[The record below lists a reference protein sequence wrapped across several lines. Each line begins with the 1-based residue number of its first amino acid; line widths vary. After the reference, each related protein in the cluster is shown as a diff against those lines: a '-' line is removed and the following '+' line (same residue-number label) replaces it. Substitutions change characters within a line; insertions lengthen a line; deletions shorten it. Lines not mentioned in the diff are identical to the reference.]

1 MRQWGW
7 LWGYSN
13 AYIELMCT
21 DTTIY
26 PSLSSEKDGPRMSD
40 AQEAIRKY
48 NEKKKKGQN
57 YKTVKLSELGIK
69 TDKDK
74 Q

>member
-1 MRQWGW
+1 
-7 LWGYSN
+7 
-13 AYIELMCT
+13 MCT

-26 PSLSSEKDGPRMSD
+26 PSLSAEKDGPRMSD

-57 YKTVKLSELGIK
+57 YKTVKLSDLGIK
-69 TDKDK
+69 TGKE
-74 Q
+74 